1 MQRNDSCSVKKE
13 IQTRTAKIQ
22 TLCAIN
28 DIPFPSSH
36 TSHDLLA
43 FFFHV
48 LDLLPTHHN
57 PHDLRTILGELDQVL
72 DLL

>member
-1 MQRNDSCSVKKE
+1 MKPQ
-13 IQTRTAKIQ
+13 QTMTELEARTAKIQ

-28 DIPFPSSH
+28 DIPFPNNNTTH
-36 TSHDLLA
+36 HDLLA

-48 LDLLPTHHN
+48 LDLLRTHHN
-57 PHDLRTILGELDQVL
+57 HHDLHTILGELDQVL

>member
-1 MQRNDSCSVKKE
+1 VRHQRHSAPNNN
-13 IQTRTAKIQ
+13 TT
-22 TLCAIN
+22 
-28 DIPFPSSH
+28 H
-36 TSHDLLA
+36 HDLLA

-57 PHDLRTILGELDQVL
+57 PHDLHTILGELDQVL